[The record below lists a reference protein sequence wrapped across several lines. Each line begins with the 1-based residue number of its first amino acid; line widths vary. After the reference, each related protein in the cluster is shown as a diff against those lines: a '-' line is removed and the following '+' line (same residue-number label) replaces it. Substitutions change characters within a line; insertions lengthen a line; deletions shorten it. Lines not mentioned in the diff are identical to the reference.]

1 MIIVLISV
9 IGIRQSRQIVKFIT
23 MKSDFVNPNV
33 PNVQIKV
40 RKRLNDLHFGILS
53 SA

>member
-1 MIIVLISV
+1 
-9 IGIRQSRQIVKFIT
+9 

-40 RKRLNDLHFGILS
+40 RKRLNALHFIGYLVPPKQTI
-53 SA
+53 